1 MTMNRQRSTLDH
13 LRYAQKINLHNQP
26 RPPCML
32 KQPTKTITAV
42 RTSMLN
48 FVSYWMIR
56 LGLWVITCT
65 RWGGKWFVL
74 VVNLLML
81 RDPTCQLV
89 LPVVLCSF
97 DSGRNKTMFSY
108 TSLWSVLSCF
118 SLLVCTAVV
127 AWVSCFS
134 LLVHTAVVVW
144 VGCFSMPVVCFCQK
158 HKGSSGLIPRPDHQS
173 RSQAWP
179 LVSFPGLTTSLVPRP
194 DHWSHFGASL
204 IRSDHQSHS
213 WAELLPYLLFCITG

>member
-65 RWGGKWFVL
+65 RWGGRWFVL

-134 LLVHTAVVVW
+134 
-144 VGCFSMPVVCFCQK
+144 MPVVCFCQK
-158 HKGSSGLIPRPDHQS
+158 HKGSSGLIPRPDYRS

-179 LVSFPGLTTSLVPRP
+179 LVSLWG
-194 DHWSHFGASL
+194 
-204 IRSDHQSHS
+204 QSH
-213 WAELLPYLLFCITG
+213 